1 MSLTGLEVRTGDQAH
16 LYTLNVRAIAHI
28 TSLSRANILV
38 ASLNASASAYAPQ
51 LAPAQALEALLATGT

>member
-1 MSLTGLEVRTGDQAH
+1 
-16 LYTLNVRAIAHI
+16 LNVRAIAHI